1 MIRRAFVLLL
11 GLLALPAALA
21 GCGGGYG
28 SGYNAQP
35 YSPYGAPG
43 SHGAPMALAPAP
55 GAYQAAPQAPT
66 AGAARVAILLPL
78 SGPHADLGQPML
90 QAAQLAL
97 DAPGA
102 PALIAKDT
110 GGTPEG
116 AAAAAQAA
124 LSEGAGLILG
134 PLTSGET
141 AAVAPVARAANV
153 AVLAFTNDPAQAQPG
168 VWPLGITPGEQV
180 RRLVTA
186 VQAEGKS
193 RIAAMLPDNEFG
205 RVMANA
211 LTQAAA
217 AGNLPA
223 PDIRQYEPTMAS
235 INQTARDISDFA
247 NRRGPIDAQIRAA
260 RAEGTTEGR
269 QKAQDLARQPIPP
282 PPFDALLLGDTGNS
296 LAEIAAVL
304 PYYDIDASLVH
315 ILGPAL
321 WASAGSRG
329 GQIVGAWYAAPDPA
343 ARGALEQAY
352 RAKYGSPPPPL
363 ADLAFDA
370 AAIARVLTVGGY
382 SVGALTQPN
391 GFSGVDGWL
400 ALQPD
405 GEVRRGLAVFQIERG
420 GGARMVAPAPESPT
434 AQGA

>member
-1 MIRRAFVLLL
+1 ML
-11 GLLALPAALA
+11 ALA
-21 GCGGGYG
+21 GCGGNYG
-28 SGYNAQP
+28 QP
-35 YSPYGAPG
+35 YSYG
-43 SHGAPMALAPAP
+43 SPMALAPNQGP
-55 GAYQAAPQAPT
+55 YQAQPAAPT
-66 AGAARVAILLPL
+66 AGANRVAILLPL
-78 SGPHADLGQPML
+78 SGPHADQGQPML

-102 PALIAKDT
+102 PALIVKDT
-110 GGTPEG
+110 GGTPQG

-124 LSEGAGLILG
+124 LAEGAGLILG

-141 AAVAPVARAANV
+141 AAVAPVARAAGV
-153 AVLAFTNDPAQAQPG
+153 AVLAFTNDPAQIQPG

-193 RIAAMLPDNEFG
+193 RIAAMLPDNAFG
-205 RVMANA
+205 RVMADA
-211 LTQAAA
+211 LTQAATVR
-217 AGNLPA
+217 NLP
-223 PDIRQYEPTMAS
+223 PPEIRQYQPSMAS
-235 INQTARDISDFA
+235 INQTARDLSGFA
-247 NRRGPIDAQIRAA
+247 NRRGPLDAQIRAA
-260 RAEGTTEGR
+260 RAEGTAEGR
-269 QKAQDLARQPIPP
+269 RKAQELARAAIPP
-282 PPFDALLLGDTGNS
+282 PPFDALLLGDTGDS
-296 LAEIAAVL
+296 LAEIAALL

-352 RAKYGSPPPPL
+352 TAKYNAPPPPL

-370 AAIARVLTVGGY
+370 AAIARALTGRGY

-391 GFSGVDGWL
+391 GFAGVDGWL

-405 GEVRRGLAVFQIERG
+405 GEVRRGLAVFQIGRG
-420 GGARMVAPAPESPT
+420 GASQMIAPAPESPT
-434 AQGA
+434 APGA

>member
-1 MIRRAFVLLL
+1 MIRRAFVVLL
-11 GLLALPAALA
+11 GMLALT

-28 SGYNAQP
+28 GGYGQP
-35 YSPYGAPG
+35 YSYG
-43 SHGAPMALAPAP
+43 SPMALMPAQ
-55 GAYQAAPQAPT
+55 GAYQGGQAAAIT
-66 AGAARVAILLPL
+66 GTGRVAILLPL
-78 SGPHADLGQPML
+78 TGPHADLGQPML

-97 DAPGA
+97 DTPGA
-102 PALIAKDT
+102 PALIVKDT
-110 GGTPEG
+110 DGTPQG

-124 LSEGAGLILG
+124 LAEGARLILG

-141 AAVAPVARAANV
+141 AAVTPIARGAGV

-186 VQAEGKS
+186 VQADGQS
-193 RIAAMLPDNEFG
+193 RIAAMLPDSEFG
-205 RVMANA
+205 RVMADA
-211 LTQAAA
+211 LTQATTAR
-217 AGNLPA
+217 GLPA
-223 PDIRQYEPTMAS
+223 PDIQQYEPGMAS
-235 INQTARDISDFA
+235 INQTARSLSDFA

-260 RAEGTTEGR
+260 RALGTPEGR
-269 QKAQDLARQPIPP
+269 RKAQELARQPIPP
-282 PPFDALLLGDTGNS
+282 PPFDALLLAATGDS

-343 ARGALEQAY
+343 SRTAYEQAY
-352 RAKYGSPPPPL
+352 AAKYGAPPPPL

-370 AAIARVLTVGGY
+370 AAIARVLGGRDY

-391 GFSGVDGWL
+391 GFAGVDGWL
-400 ALQPD
+400 ALQSD
-405 GEVRRGLAVFQIERG
+405 GEVRRGLAVFQIQRG
-420 GGARMVAPAPESPT
+420 GGAQMLAPAPASPT
-434 AQGA
+434 APGA

>member
-1 MIRRAFVLLL
+1 MVGRAFAFLF
-11 GLLALPAALA
+11 GLLVLA
-21 GCGGGYG
+21 GCGGGY
-28 SGYNAQP
+28 SGYYGQP
-35 YSPYGAPG
+35 YSYGT
-43 SHGAPMALAPAP
+43 PMALTPAP
-55 GAYQAAPQAPT
+55 SAPNQAAPSAPA
-66 AGAARVAILLPL
+66 AGASHIAILLPL

-102 PALIAKDT
+102 PALIVKDT
-110 GGTPEG
+110 GGTPQG

-124 LSEGAGLILG
+124 LAEGASLILG

-186 VQAEGKS
+186 VQAEGKT
-193 RIAAMLPDNEFG
+193 RIAAMLPDSDFG

-211 LTQAAA
+211 LTQAATA
-217 AGNLPA
+217 RNLPP
-223 PDIRQYEPTMAS
+223 PDIRQYEASMAS
-235 INQTARDISDFA
+235 INQTARDLSDFA

-260 RAEGTTEGR
+260 RAEGTPEGR
-269 QKAQDLARQPIPP
+269 RKAQDLARQPIPP
-282 PPFDALLLGDTGNS
+282 PPFDALLLGDTGES

-352 RAKYGSPPPPL
+352 EAKYNAPPPPL

-370 AAIARVLTVGGY
+370 AAIARVLAAGGY

-391 GFSGVDGWL
+391 GFAGVDGWL

-405 GEVRRGLAVFQIERG
+405 GEVRRGLAVYQIQRG
-420 GGARMVAPAPESPT
+420 GSGRMVAPAPVSPT

>member
-1 MIRRAFVLLL
+1 MVRRAFAFLL
-11 GLLALPAALA
+11 GMLALT

-28 SGYNAQP
+28 GYSSQP
-35 YSPYGAPG
+35 YPYGSSYG
-43 SHGAPMALAPAP
+43 SPTGLAPAP
-55 GAYQAAPQAPT
+55 GPYQGPSAAPT
-66 AGAARVAILLPL
+66 AGANRVAILLPL
-78 SGPHADLGQPML
+78 SGPHADQGQPML

-97 DAPGA
+97 NAPGA
-102 PALIAKDT
+102 PALIVKDT

-116 AAAAAQAA
+116 AASAAQAA
-124 LSEGAGLILG
+124 LAEGAGLILG

-141 AAVAPVARAANV
+141 AAVAPVARGANV
-153 AVLAFTNDPAQAQPG
+153 AVLAFTNDPAQIQPG
-168 VWPLGITPGEQV
+168 VWPLGVTPGEQV

-193 RIAAMLPDNEFG
+193 RIAAMLPDNAFG

-211 LTQAAA
+211 LTQAASTS
-217 AGNLPA
+217 NLPP
-223 PDIRQYEPTMAS
+223 PDIRQYEPNMAS
-235 INQTARDISDFA
+235 INQTARDISGFA
-247 NRRGPIDAQIRAA
+247 SRRGPIDAQIHAA
-260 RAEGTTEGR
+260 RAEGTADGR
-269 QKAQDLARQPIPP
+269 RKAQDLAREPIPP
-282 PPFDALLLGDTGNS
+282 PPFDALLLGDTGDS

-304 PYYDIDASLVH
+304 PYYDIDASMVH

-321 WASAGSRG
+321 WADASGRG

-343 ARGALEQAY
+343 SRGALEQAY
-352 RAKYGSPPPPL
+352 TAKYGAPPPPL

-370 AAIARVLTVGGY
+370 AAIARVLGGRGY

-391 GFSGVDGWL
+391 GFAGVDGWL

-420 GGARMVAPAPESPT
+420 GGAQMVAPAPESPT
-434 AQGA
+434 APGA

>member
-1 MIRRAFVLLL
+1 MVRRAFAFLL
-11 GLLALPAALA
+11 GMLTLT

-28 SGYNAQP
+28 GYSSQP
-35 YSPYGAPG
+35 YSYGSSNAPTPMPGPYQGQ
-43 SHGAPMALAPAP
+43 PAT
-55 GAYQAAPQAPT
+55 PT
-66 AGAARVAILLPL
+66 AGANRVAILLPL
-78 SGPHADLGQPML
+78 SGPHADQAQPML
-90 QAAQLAL
+90 QAARLAL

-102 PALIAKDT
+102 PALIVKDT

-116 AAAAAQAA
+116 AASAAQAA
-124 LSEGAGLILG
+124 LAEGAGLILG

-153 AVLAFTNDPAQAQPG
+153 AVLAFTNDPAQIQPG
-168 VWPLGITPGEQV
+168 VWPLGVTPGEQV

-193 RIAAMLPDNEFG
+193 RIAAMLPDNAFG

-211 LTQAAA
+211 LTQAASTS
-217 AGNLPA
+217 NLPP
-223 PDIRQYEPTMAS
+223 PDIRQYAPNMAS
-235 INQTARDISDFA
+235 INQTARDISGFA
-247 NRRGPIDAQIRAA
+247 SRRGPIDAQIHAA
-260 RAEGTTEGR
+260 RAEGTADGR
-269 QKAQDLARQPIPP
+269 RKAQDLAREPIPP
-282 PPFDALLLGDTGNS
+282 PPFDALLLGDTGDS

-304 PYYDIDASLVH
+304 PYYDIDASIVH

-321 WASAGSRG
+321 WANATGRG

-343 ARGALEQAY
+343 SRGALEQAY
-352 RAKYGSPPPPL
+352 TAKYGGPPPPL

-370 AAIARVLTVGGY
+370 AAIARVLAGRGY

-391 GFSGVDGWL
+391 GFAGVDGWL

-405 GEVRRGLAVFQIERG
+405 GEVRRGLAVFQIQRG
-420 GGARMVAPAPESPT
+420 GGAQMVAPAPESPT
-434 AQGA
+434 APGA

>member
-1 MIRRAFVLLL
+1 ML
-11 GLLALPAALA
+11 ALA

-28 SGYNAQP
+28 GGYGR
-35 YSPYGAPG
+35 SYGG
-43 SHGAPMALAPAP
+43 SPMALMPP
-55 GAYQAAPQAPT
+55 QGPYQGAQAAPT
-66 AGAARVAILLPL
+66 AGATRVAILLPL
-78 SGPHADLGQPML
+78 SGAHADLGQPML

-97 DAPGA
+97 NAPDAP
-102 PALIAKDT
+102 PLVVKDT
-110 GGTPEG
+110 GGTPQG

-124 LSEGAGLILG
+124 VAEGVGLILG

-141 AAVAPVARAANV
+141 AAVAPVARGANV
-153 AVLAFTNDPAQAQPG
+153 AVLAFTNDPGQIQPG

-186 VQAEGKS
+186 VQADGKT
-193 RIAAMLPDNEFG
+193 RIAAMLPDSDFG

-211 LTQAAA
+211 LTQAASVR
-217 AGNLPA
+217 GLPA
-223 PDIRQYEPTMAS
+223 PDIRQYEPGMAS
-235 INQTARDISDFA
+235 INQTARGLSDFA

-260 RAEGTTEGR
+260 RAEGTTAGR

-282 PPFDALLLGDTGNS
+282 PPFDALLLGDVGDS

-343 ARGALEQAY
+343 SRAPFEQAY
-352 RAKYGSPPPPL
+352 TAKYNTPPPPL

-370 AAIARVLTVGGY
+370 AAIARVLAAGGY
-382 SVGALTQPN
+382 SAGALTQAN
-391 GFSGVDGWL
+391 GFAGVDGWL

-405 GEVRRGLAVFQIERG
+405 GEVRRGLAVFQIQHS
-420 GGARMVAPAPESPT
+420 GGAQMLAPAPESP
-434 AQGA
+434 AAPGA

>member
-1 MIRRAFVLLL
+1 MVRRAFVFLL
-11 GLLALPAALA
+11 GMLTLT

-28 SGYNAQP
+28 GNYGQP
-35 YSPYGAPG
+35 YSYGSPMALTPAPG
-43 SHGAPMALAPAP
+43 S
-55 GAYQAAPQAPT
+55 YQAQPAAPT
-66 AGAARVAILLPL
+66 AGSSRVAILLPL
-78 SGPHADLGQPML
+78 SGPHADQAQPML

-97 DAPGA
+97 DVSGA
-102 PALIAKDT
+102 PALIVKDT
-110 GGTPEG
+110 GGTPDG
-116 AAAAAQAA
+116 AASAAQAA
-124 LSEGAGLILG
+124 LTEGAGLILG

-153 AVLAFTNDPAQAQPG
+153 AVLAFTNDPAQIQPG
-168 VWPLGITPGEQV
+168 VWPLGVTPGEQV

-193 RIAAMLPDNEFG
+193 RIAAMLPDNAFG

-211 LTQAAA
+211 LTQAATTR
-217 AGNLPA
+217 NLP
-223 PDIRQYEPTMAS
+223 PPEIRQYQPSMAS
-235 INQTARDISDFA
+235 INQTARDLSDFA

-260 RAEGTTEGR
+260 RAEGTPEGR
-269 QKAQDLARQPIPP
+269 RKAQDLARQPIPP
-282 PPFDALLLGDTGNS
+282 PPFDALLLGDTGDS

-321 WASAGSRG
+321 WANASGRG

-352 RAKYGSPPPPL
+352 SAKYGAPPPPL

-370 AAIARVLTVGGY
+370 AAIARVLGGRGY

-391 GFSGVDGWL
+391 GFAGVDGWL
-400 ALQPD
+400 SLQPD
-405 GEVRRGLAVFQIERG
+405 GEVRRGLAVFQIQRG
-420 GGARMVAPAPESPT
+420 GGAHMVAPAPESPT
-434 AQGA
+434 APGA

>member
-1 MIRRAFVLLL
+1 MA
-11 GLLALPAALA
+11 LAISLA
-21 GCGGGYG
+21 GCGGGG
-28 SGYNAQP
+28 FGGGGYYANRP
-35 YSPYGAPG
+35 PV
-43 SHGAPMALAPAP
+43 ALVPAP
-55 GAYQAAPQAPT
+55 GQAATSGSTPIPT
-66 AGAARVAILLPL
+66 GTSVAILLPL
-78 SGPHADLGQPML
+78 SGPRADIGQPML

-102 PALIAKDT
+102 PPLIVKDT

-116 AAAAAQAA
+116 ASTAATAA
-124 LSEGAGLILG
+124 LAEGAGLILG

-141 AAVAPVARAANV
+141 AAVAPIARNAGV
-153 AVLAFTNDPAQAQPG
+153 AVLAFTNDPSQIQPG

-186 VQAEGKS
+186 VQADGKA
-193 RIAAMLPDNEFG
+193 RIAAMLPDNDFG

-211 LTQAAA
+211 LTEAAQVR
-217 AGNLPA
+217 GLPP
-223 PDIRQYEPTMAS
+223 PDIRQYSSSMAS
-235 INQTARDISDFA
+235 INQTARDLSDFA
-247 NRRGPIDAQIRAA
+247 HRRGPLDAEIRAA
-260 RAEGTTEGR
+260 RAEGTPEGR
-269 QKAQDLARQPIPP
+269 RKAQELTRQPIPP
-282 PPFDALLLGDTGNS
+282 PPFDALLLGDVGDS

-343 ARGALEQAY
+343 ARAPLEQAFT
-352 RAKYGSPPPPL
+352 AKYGNPPPPL

-370 AAIARVLTVGGY
+370 AAIARVLAGHGY

-391 GFSGVDGWL
+391 GFGGVDGWL

-405 GEVRRGLAVFQIERG
+405 GEVRRGLAVFQIQRG
-420 GGARMVAPAPESPT
+420 GGAQMLAPAPESPT
-434 AQGA
+434 APGA

>member
-1 MIRRAFVLLL
+1 
-11 GLLALPAALA
+11 
-21 GCGGGYG
+21 
-28 SGYNAQP
+28 
-35 YSPYGAPG
+35 
-43 SHGAPMALAPAP
+43 MALMPTP
-55 GAYQAAPQAPT
+55 GPYQAAPQAPT
-66 AGAARVAILLPL
+66 AGAGKVAILLPL
-78 SGPHADLGQPML
+78 SGPRADIGQPML

-110 GGTPEG
+110 GGTADG
-116 AAAAAQAA
+116 AAAAASAA
-124 LSEGAGLILG
+124 LAEGAGLILG

-141 AAVAPVARAANV
+141 AAVAPIARQANV
-153 AVLAFTNDPAQAQPG
+153 AVLAFTNDPAQIQPG

-186 VQAEGKS
+186 VQADGKT
-193 RIAAMLPDNEFG
+193 RIAAMLPDSDFG

-211 LTQAAA
+211 LTQAATVR
-217 AGNLPA
+217 NLPP

-235 INQTARDISDFA
+235 INQTARDLSAFA
-247 NRRGPIDAQIRAA
+247 SRRGPIDAQIRAA
-260 RAEGTTEGR
+260 RAENTADGR
-269 QKAQDLARQPIPP
+269 RKAQELAREPIPP
-282 PPFDALLLGDTGNS
+282 PPFDALLLGDVGDS

-329 GQIVGAWYAAPDPA
+329 GQIVGAWYAAPDPS
-343 ARGALEQAY
+343 ARAALEQAY
-352 RAKYGSPPPPL
+352 SAKYGASPPPL

-370 AAIARVLTVGGY
+370 AAIARVLAGRGY
-382 SVGALTQPN
+382 SAGALTQPN

-405 GEVRRGLAVFQIERG
+405 GEVRRGLAVFQIQRG
-420 GGARMVAPAPESPT
+420 GGAQMLAPAPDSPT
-434 AQGA
+434 APGA